1 MGISIKSLA
10 IPPIFRAV
18 QSELKAKTAQDQL
31 GSRSRE
37 FSFIKF
43 S

>member
-1 MGISIKSLA
+1 MATLQSSPVA
-10 IPPIFRAV
+10 
-18 QSELKAKTAQDQL
+18 QSELKAKTAQDYL